1 MIKAATCAA
10 MALGLLSAPVM
21 AGQFRTGTDS
31 QSTRFDST
39 RVSTGTESIKA
50 TRKYSSSLKGSSHKH
65 FVSASVSA
73 ENFRQGG
80 RGFVF
85 VEGDS
90 AVDADLVSTGNGVF
104 GIGAGGG
111 GNANGGGG
119 QGAFGNLG
127 QVGAAGSIGAE
138 VDAMTGVGGE
148 RYTDGSF
155 DFSAERG
162 GANVSYKQSEKG
174 SSVFKS
180 DSTFSE
186 VRTEDGTASS
196 GGSVFSIN

>member
-1 MIKAATCAA
+1 
-10 MALGLLSAPVM
+10 M
-21 AGQFRTGTDS
+21 AGEFFTGTKS
-31 QSTRFDST
+31 NSSRFDST
-39 RVSTGTESIKA
+39 RVSTGTESVKA

-65 FVSASVSA
+65 FVNASFSA
-73 ENFRQGG
+73 ENARIGG
-80 RGFVF
+80 RGYVF

-127 QVGAAGSIGAE
+127 QVAGAGSIGSE
-138 VDAMTGVGGE
+138 IDAMAGIGGE
-148 RYTDGSF
+148 RYVDGSF
-155 DFSAERG
+155 NFSAERG
-162 GANVSYKQSEKG
+162 NVDVSYKQSEKG
-174 SSVFKS
+174 SSVYKMNG
-180 DSTFSE
+180 TFSE
-186 VRTEDGTASS
+186 VRTEDGTDSS